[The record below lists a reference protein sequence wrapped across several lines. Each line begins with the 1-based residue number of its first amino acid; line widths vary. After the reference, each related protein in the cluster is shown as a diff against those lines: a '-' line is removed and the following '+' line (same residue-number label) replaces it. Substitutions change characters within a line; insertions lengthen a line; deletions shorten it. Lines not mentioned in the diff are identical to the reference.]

1 MSEQKRGS
9 SGSSRIDVR
18 FRNALLAVI
27 AALFTFGGPYVVY
40 VLTHLVKMSMILS
53 VVSGFALFA
62 VGLALIMYLI
72 KKNII
77 SQ

>member
-18 FRNALLAVI
+18 FQNALLAV
-27 AALFTFGGPYVVY
+27 AVALFTFGGPYVVY
-40 VLTHLVKMSMILS
+40 VLTHLFKMDMILS

-62 VGLALIMYLI
+62 VGLALIGYLI
-72 KKNII
+72 KKKVI
-77 SQ
+77 S

>member
-18 FRNALLAVI
+18 FRNALLVVA

-40 VLTHLVKMSMILS
+40 VLTRLKMSMILS
-53 VVSGFALFA
+53 VVSGFAIFA

>member
-1 MSEQKRGS
+1 MNEQKRGS

-27 AALFTFGGPYVVY
+27 AGLFTFGGPYVVY
-40 VLTHLVKMSMILS
+40 VLTQFLKMDMILS

-62 VGLALIMYLI
+62 VGLALIGYLI
-72 KKNII
+72 KKKVI
-77 SQ
+77 S

>member
-1 MSEQKRGS
+1 MNEQKRGS

-18 FRNALLAVI
+18 FRNALLAV
-27 AALFTFGGPYVVY
+27 AAGLLTFGGPYVVY
-40 VLTHLVKMSMILS
+40 VLTHLFKMDMILS
-53 VVSGFALFA
+53 VVSGFAFFA

-77 SQ
+77 S

>member
-18 FRNALLAVI
+18 FRNALLAVV
-27 AALFTFGGPYVVY
+27 AGLLTFGGPYVVY
-40 VLTHLVKMSMILS
+40 VLTQFLKMSMILS
-53 VVSGFALFA
+53 VVSGFAFFA

-77 SQ
+77 S

>member
-40 VLTHLVKMSMILS
+40 VLTHLKMSMILS

-72 KKNII
+72 KKKVI

>member
-18 FRNALLAVI
+18 FRNALLV
-27 AALFTFGGPYVVY
+27 AAAGLLTFGGPYVVY
-40 VLTHLVKMSMILS
+40 VLTRLKMSMILS
-53 VVSGFALFA
+53 VVSGFAIFA
-62 VGLALIMYLI
+62 IGLALIMYLI